1 MSVDAANVFMMLDVY
16 YVRHDLVL
24 GTCLRLLR
32 HASET
37 ATFES
42 FFRGRTFLNKNVAR
56 QLIPDECWIY
66 ARKKNFCVCYWRGY
80 FFGGSS
86 HISFP
91 SFIVN

>member
-1 MSVDAANVFMMLDVY
+1 MSVDAANVFMLLDVY

-24 GTCLRLLR
+24 GTYLRLLR

-66 ARKKNFCVCYWRGY
+66 ARKKTFVCVTGVDT
-80 FFGGSS
+80 SS
-86 HISFP
+86 LEAPLTLVFLLLS
-91 SFIVN
+91 